1 MEIVSNYQCYRYN
14 GDLYLID
21 LTLNIYSDKID
32 WNEMNVPEDGVEPMN
47 WQVPYL
53 EQYLTLD
60 GIKKIC
66 ELYDEPS
73 PPVNPCRVVFF
84 LYKCGGKVLHTPYGN
99 FPLMDTL
106 KTPKHLKKIVEFDE
120 ED

>member
-1 MEIVSNYQCYRYN
+1 MEIVSNYQCYKYN
-14 GDLYLID
+14 RELYLID
-21 LTLNIYSDKID
+21 LTLNISSDKIN

-60 GIKKIC
+60 GTKKIC

-73 PPVNPCRVVFF
+73 PSVTPCRVAFF
-84 LYKCGGKVLHTPYGN
+84 IFKCGGKILHTPYGD
-99 FPLMDTL
+99 FHLTDTV
-106 KTPKHLKKIVEFDE
+106 KTPKHLKKIIEFEE